1 MSKKTKKFD
10 LGMKVDRVSC
20 YVKGDTVWLKYA
32 CNGIVTAK
40 PNGGI
45 KIKATKH
52 AYQRIGNVSLPD
64 IKTRAQQEAIA
75 RNKEFDDKMRHG
87 IIPEREKP
95 TLPELADLHL
105 QHYKKHKSDYMNERS
120 RVRAVKAYFGN
131 VLAESV
137 TAVMVEDFIRDKL
150 DEGKAAGTVANYLYT
165 LSSTYNYGIKA
176 EKIQKN
182 PALLVDVKLK
192 PNRRDATITH
202 EQFLAIYEEMKRPR
216 TGARNFEV
224 ALQTLVGYYSGMRK
238 GEIQGLTWDRLKLNT
253 STPHAILREQ
263 DTKTRTARKVPLVP
277 EVVEALLDHKGEAG
291 RIGAVFTV
299 KQNNGQFRRVCNAV
313 GVSDDIVFH
322 SLRHTFISNCTYA
335 GIDERYSE
343 AIVGHQS
350 SVHRTYQHYAIEKLY
365 EEALKLSE
373 YLKGQEKVAMTG

>member
-1 MSKKTKKFD
+1 
-10 LGMKVDRVSC
+10 
-20 YVKGDTVWLKYA
+20 
-32 CNGIVTAK
+32 
-40 PNGGI
+40 
-45 KIKATKH
+45 
-52 AYQRIGNVSLPD
+52 
-64 IKTRAQQEAIA
+64 
-75 RNKEFDDKMRHG
+75 
-87 IIPEREKP
+87 
-95 TLPELADLHL
+95 
-105 QHYKKHKSDYMNERS
+105 MNERS